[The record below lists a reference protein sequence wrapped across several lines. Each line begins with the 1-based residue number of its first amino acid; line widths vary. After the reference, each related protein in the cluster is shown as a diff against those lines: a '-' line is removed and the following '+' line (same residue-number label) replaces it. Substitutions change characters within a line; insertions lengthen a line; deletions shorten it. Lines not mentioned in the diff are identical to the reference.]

1 MNFPYWWCVHPQWS
15 ERFIS
20 PVAPDI
26 SSAGLQCCDSGV
38 FAGVQF
44 HAMPGFG
51 GAIGG
56 RFQFFFGCPDHPVIL
71 EYSEGPWCWALPYR
85 TIFCQETSRLGED
98 VVIFHDLVA
107 VRIQSTQPYGCFRPT
122 MATRAW
128 GDLVPLWASP
138 LIPEK
143 HRHPKLFTLPSIL
156 GSMVKCG
163 FPRFNGTIFH
173 HTVSFFCWM
182 IGCPKSSAAIV
193 TQWLG
198 VPFSFW
204 QMWIEHRMPPQFN
217 SWSSFSHYCSLSHY
231 IISPY
236 IPIQWLVLWPMK
248 VLKTNKRAT

>member
-173 HTVSFFCWM
+173 HTVSFFLLDDWM
-182 IGCPKSSAAIV
+182 PKKQCS
-193 TQWLG
+193 
-198 VPFSFW
+198 
-204 QMWIEHRMPPQFN
+204 HRN
-217 SWSSFSHYCSLSHY
+217 SMAWGTIFFL
-231 IISPY
+231 
-236 IPIQWLVLWPMK
+236 
-248 VLKTNKRAT
+248 TNVNWT